1 MIAWAYGGLLMAL
14 LVPSAAPARRPVVL
28 TTDCGAE
35 IDDQWA
41 LSHLALSPAIE
52 LKGVVTNHAPN
63 LDAPASEVS
72 ARIVRRM
79 LDRLPLK
86 TKPRVVAGASG
97 PLADDRTPKP
107 NEGVTFLLDQS
118 RGHGPDDRLV
128 VVCIGT
134 ATDVA
139 SALLTDPSWA
149 DRVEVVAMGFEN
161 GEQGGDPWN
170 VKNDPKAW
178 SVLLESKVPLV
189 VGDAAVCKRDLG
201 VSVEEA
207 RKLLRSKGA
216 AGVYLAESVADW
228 VDRRRDLA
236 AREAGR
242 PEAWPIWDEITT
254 AYLLGLAKAEE
265 RPRPHLRP
273 DLTFDHANP
282 RGRVRWI
289 TAVDSRRL
297 WADLAGLLDP
307 RD

>member
-1 MIAWAYGGLLMAL
+1 MIAMACGAL
-14 LVPSAAPARRPVVL
+14 LAMLGPGAAPERRAVVL

-35 IDDQWA
+35 VDDQWA
-41 LSHLALSPAIE
+41 VSHLALSPAID

-63 LDAPASEVS
+63 LEAPASETS

-86 TKPRVVAGASG
+86 DTPRVIAGASG
-97 PLADDRTPKP
+97 PLADARSPSP
-107 NEGVTFLLDQS
+107 NAGVAFLLEQS
-118 RGHGPDDRLV
+118 RGHGPEDRLV

-139 SALLTDPSWA
+139 SALLTDPTWA

-161 GEQGGDPWN
+161 FTQGGDPWN

-178 SVLLESKVPLV
+178 GVLLESKVPLV

-201 VSVEEA
+201 VSVAEA
-207 RKLLRSKGA
+207 RELLAKKGP

-228 VDRRRDLA
+228 VDRHRDLA

-242 PEAWPIWDEITT
+242 AEAWPIWDEITT
-254 AYLLGLAKAEE
+254 AYLLGLAKSED
-265 RPRPHLRP
+265 RPRPHLRA
-273 DLTFDHANP
+273 DLTFDHSNP
-282 RGRVRWI
+282 SGQVRWI
-289 TAVDSRRL
+289 TSVDSRRL
-297 WADLAGLLDP
+297 WADLAGHLDR